1 MASLP
6 YPLCHDCTANLV
18 GMARMPY
25 PPTICKDY
33 SELLLINNAQI
44 IGLSAQGREYPQ
56 NENPENYNGI
66 KKEVRKQMQNGNR
79 SFVEDG
85 TSILYDLSI
94 PLYLLLK

>member
-1 MASLP
+1 MSQWDKQTENGRTPKNPQEYLEEESPAL
-6 YPLCHDCTANLV
+6 YN
-18 GMARMPY
+18 Y
-25 PPTICKDY
+25 IEY
-33 SELLLINNAQI
+33 NINNAKI

-66 KKEVRKQMQNGNR
+66 KKEIRKQMQNGNR

>member
-33 SELLLINNAQI
+33 SELLLI
-44 IGLSAQGREYPQ
+44 GV
-56 NENPENYNGI
+56 
-66 KKEVRKQMQNGNR
+66 KEVRDVFTMHVAEP
-79 SFVEDG
+79 SE
-85 TSILYDLSI
+85 SHM
-94 PLYLLLK
+94 LLLLNSQQTDFCLLIL

>member
-1 MASLP
+1 MLFYGISLIMKEKSNASAL
-6 YPLCHDCTANLV
+6 
-18 GMARMPY
+18 
-25 PPTICKDY
+25 
-33 SELLLINNAQI
+33 
-44 IGLSAQGREYPQ
+44 LSAQGREYPQ

-79 SFVEDG
+79 SFVEDE

>member
-33 SELLLINNAQI
+33 SELLLMKRETDVVTQLNAQEVWEN
-44 IGLSAQGREYPQ
+44 AQTSRIEEQCMSPFI
-56 NENPENYNGI
+56 E
-66 KKEVRKQMQNGNR
+66 EVSNQSNK
-79 SFVEDG
+79 
-85 TSILYDLSI
+85 L
-94 PLYLLLK
+94 